1 MPIHDPVSDLMQLGY
16 TPREAAFLYLAGASS
31 GFFLARQYARFVE
44 RRPGALIQQLI
55 GKGQAYRHLIALD
68 CGQRRHIY
76 HLNSRTMYRLIGD
89 EESQNRR
96 IKGNQEIKTKLM
108 VLDYV
113 LGHLG
118 KRFLC
123 STSEKVSF
131 FQETLDLSIGSL
143 APANS
148 PGLFDPRPTVEGLFQ
163 DRFPILITKTNDPK
177 RPKLTFTYFDHGTC
191 TIKPF
196 VRQLRVYQPLFD
208 ELGEF
213 QMEYVALS
221 SRNFEAAEQEF
232 CRLLSIGGEPTELL
246 PLGRDHFVRFIE
258 AQDLFER
265 NDSRFSNADLVALRE
280 GERVYGRPEHEYLY
294 MTWRRNM
301 KEFAAEL
308 VKLCGVTMTQGRL
321 SLHLLRESYP
331 VVGHRYKGR
340 SISKPR
346 EAQLD
351 TISGLRSNAS

>member
-1 MPIHDPVSDLMQLGY
+1 MPMHDPVPDLMQLGY
-16 TPREAAFLYLAGASS
+16 TPREAAFLYLAGTSS

-55 GKGQAYRHLIALD
+55 EKGQAYHHLIALD

-76 HLNSRTMYRLIGD
+76 HLSSRTIYRLIGD

-96 IKGNQEIKTKLM
+96 VKGDQEIKTKLM

-113 LGHLG
+113 LDHLG

-123 STSEKVSF
+123 STREKVSF
-131 FQETLDLSIGSL
+131 FQNNMDLKGSL
-143 APANS
+143 LPANS
-148 PGLFDPRPTVEGLFQ
+148 PGLLDPRPAPGGLFQ
-163 DRFPILITKTNDPK
+163 DRFPILISRTDDPQQ
-177 RPKLTFTYFDHGTC
+177 PKLTFTYFDHGTC

-196 VRQLRVYQPLFD
+196 VRHLRVYQALFD

-213 QMEYVALS
+213 QMEYVAVS

-232 CRLLSIGGEPTELL
+232 CRLFSIGAETTDLL

-258 AQDLFER
+258 AQDLLDR
-265 NDSRFSNADLVALRE
+265 NDKRFSNAYLAVLQE
-280 GERVYGRPEHEYLY
+280 GWRVYKRPEHEHLY
-294 MTWRRNM
+294 KAWRRNT

-308 VKLCGVTMTQGRL
+308 VKLCGITLTQGRL
-321 SLHLLRESYP
+321 SLHLLHESYP

-340 SISKPR
+340 PISKLR
-346 EAQLD
+346 EAQFD
-351 TISGLRSNAS
+351 TISGLRSTVG

>member
-1 MPIHDPVSDLMQLGY
+1 MPIHDPVPDLMQLGY
-16 TPREAAFLYLAGASS
+16 TPREAAFLYLAGTSS
-31 GFFLARQYARFVE
+31 GFFLARQYARFAQ

-55 GKGQAYRHLIALD
+55 EKGQSYGHLTALD

-76 HLNSRTMYRLIGD
+76 HLHSRTIYRLIGD

-96 IKGNQEIKTKLM
+96 IKGDQEIKTKLM

-113 LGHLG
+113 LDHLG

-123 STSEKVSF
+123 STREKLSL
-131 FQETLDLSIGSL
+131 FQETFELSKESL
-143 APANS
+143 VPAN
-148 PGLFDPRPTVEGLFQ
+148 PPDVCDRRPAVDRLFQ
-163 DRFPILITKTNDPK
+163 DRFPILITNTNDPK
-177 RPKLTFTYFDHGTC
+177 RPTLTFTYFDHGTC

-213 QMEYVALS
+213 QIEYVALS
-221 SRNFEAAEQEF
+221 PRNFEAAEQAF
-232 CRLLSIGGEPTELL
+232 CRTFSSGGETTELL
-246 PLGRDHFVRFIE
+246 PLGRDHFVRFME

-265 NDSRFSNADLVALRE
+265 NDSRFSHADLVVLRE
-280 GERVYGRPEHEYLY
+280 GERVYRRPEHEHLY
-294 MTWRRNM
+294 KTWRRNT

-308 VKLCGVTMTQGRL
+308 AKVCGITLTQGRL
-321 SLHLLRESYP
+321 SLHLLHESYP
-331 VVGHRYKGR
+331 VVGHRYQG
-340 SISKPR
+340 KPIGKLL

-351 TISGLRSNAS
+351 TISGLRSSAT